1 MLTRQNIKHY
11 LFTVSLVMLAS
22 YVGNKF
28 KQNFSNITN
37 DEHLLIRKYLLND
50 TPLYGFNKPKIWI
63 HTKYDINARDW
74 KSFGSRNS
82 KELNQPYLHFSI
94 QSIVDHCSNDFHICL
109 IDDHTFS
116 KLIPGWDVD
125 VSTLP
130 EPIKSQYR
138 QIALLTLI
146 NTYGGIIVPNSF
158 VCVKTLK
165 PLHKQIQNDGLP
177 FVCERIN
184 RIITMTKNEEF
195 TPDTYFMGCNKND
208 QSITSLI
215 DMLTTH
221 VKKLHHSSEPFV
233 TGYINLW
240 CENQIDNNK
249 MTLVSGNKIGIK
261 DSKNKVIVIDDLME
275 DKYLDLHSDCLG
287 VYIPCDDMLSRHKF
301 SWFAVLTRNQI
312 LKSKLAITYVIQTSM
327 VDSNDLYTNKTSQ
340 YTSQVSI

>member
-1 MLTRQNIKHY
+1 MISQQYIKHY
-11 LFTVSLVMLAS
+11 VFTVSLVMLAS

-28 KQNFSNITN
+28 KHNFTDRTS
-37 DEHLLIRKYLLND
+37 DEHKLIRKYLLND

-63 HTKYDINARDW
+63 HTTYDINARNW

-82 KELNQPYLHFSI
+82 RELNQPYLHFSI
-94 QSIVDHCSNDFHICL
+94 QSIIDHCSNDFHICL

-116 KLIPGWDVD
+116 KLIPGWDVN
-125 VSTLP
+125 VSSLP

-146 NTYGGIIVPNSF
+146 NTYGGMIVPNSF
-158 VCVKTLK
+158 VCTKTLK
-165 PLHKQIQNDGLP
+165 PLLPNNGVP

-195 TPDTYFMGCNKND
+195 MPDTYFMGCEKND
-208 QSITSLI
+208 DTITDLI
-215 DMLTTH
+215 TVLTTR
-221 VKKLHHSSEPFV
+221 VKNNHHSNEPFV
-233 TGYINLW
+233 TGNINFW
-240 CENQIDNNK
+240 CEKQISDNK

-261 DSKNKVIVIDDLME
+261 DSKNKHIIIDDLME

-287 VYIPCDDMLSRHKF
+287 VYIPYDEVLSRSKF
-301 SWFAVLTRNQI
+301 SWFASLSRNQI

-327 VDSNDLYTNKTSQ
+327 VDSNDMYTNKTPQ
-340 YTSQVSI
+340 YTSEVSI